1 MPTTIA
7 VEFNGAVFI
16 PREPVHLPAGTKAAV
31 ILAPPAGGPFAAPP
45 PPMPA
50 AQRAEWESFLAAARA
65 AIPSTETVDD
75 AMREIRG
82 RP

>member
-7 VEFNGAVFI
+7 VEFNGSVFV
-16 PREPVHLPAGTKAAV
+16 PREPVNIPAGTKAAV
-31 ILAPPAGGPFAAPP
+31 VLTPTDGPFAAPP
-45 PPMPA
+45 PPMTPT
-50 AQRAEWESFLAAARA
+50 QRAEWDSFLASARA
-65 AIPSTETVDD
+65 AIPHGATVDD